1 MWAMTRFIY
10 LIIVLNIVSISSLM
24 ADERILFSDDFESG
38 ALKWD
43 LVNADKIRI
52 VDSGDSDHKNVM
64 ALFPGGQTVYALI
77 KNSQGWTNYKIE
89 GDVFFPEDF
98 HNYMGLIYHYN
109 VRRARTDFGSIYIK
123 GNNSYLRVNPHRDG
137 NASRTLY
144 EEYKTPLIEESA
156 IRIGEWQHFK
166 AEVMGSV
173 CHFYVG
179 DMERPKVTY
188 NFLEFDSGRV
198 GFKPR
203 IYGSECWI
211 DNIEVASIS
220 SFHYQGP
227 ILPEKIQ
234 YSPETLI
241 THWDVIGPFHSRVT
255 EIEQDGFL
263 PDRSHRET
271 QYMRNWESFHA
282 DGRGCVVAGRV
293 CGFNNWRRVVYF
305 HCEVH
310 SDQTRDG
317 KLMFS
322 TRNDLTVWVNGVL
335 AGQIKQMDYC
345 WHDFMDNPE
354 HAGDVLMI
362 RLKTGQNQIL
372 VLVQGG
378 RYAGDGFYVHVE

>member
-1 MWAMTRFIY
+1 MWVMTRIIY
-10 LIIVLNIVSISSLM
+10 LIIVLTIVSRSSLM
-24 ADERILFSDDFESG
+24 ADERVLFSDDFESG

-52 VDSGDSDHKNVM
+52 VDSGDSDYKNVM

-77 KNSQGWTNYKIE
+77 KNSEGWTNYRIE
-89 GDVFFPEDF
+89 GDVLFPEDF

-109 VRRARTDFGSIYIK
+109 VRGTRTDFGSIYIK
-123 GNNSYLRVNPHRDG
+123 GNNSYIRVNPHRDG

-144 EEYKTPLIEESA
+144 EEYKTPLTVESA

-203 IYGSECWI
+203 VYGSECWI
-211 DNIEVASIS
+211 DNIEVTSIS
-220 SFHYQGP
+220 AFEYQGP
-227 ILPEKIQ
+227 VLPKSIQ

-241 THWDVIGPFHSRVT
+241 TDWNVIGPFHNRIT
-255 EIEQDGFL
+255 EIEQDGYV
-263 PDRSHRET
+263 PDRSYRET
-271 QYMRNWESFHA
+271 QYTRNWESFHA
-282 DGRGCVVAGRV
+282 DGRGCVVAGRI
-293 CGFNNWRRVVYF
+293 CGFNNWRRIAYF

-310 SDQTRDG
+310 ADQTRDA

-322 TRNDLTVWVNGVL
+322 TRNDLTVWVNGVM
-335 AGQIKQMDYC
+335 AGQIRQMDYC
-345 WHDFMDNPE
+345 WYDFMDNPE
-354 HAGDVLMI
+354 HAGSELMI
-362 RLKTGQNQIL
+362 RLNSGTNQIL